1 MPSTIKIIASIF
13 VLTLLCML
21 ALAFAAPGIPDLPLR
36 IAVFLG
42 AGVILS
48 SILSSVV
55 TSFVKAR
62 AVVPA
67 PPVPAAPPA
76 ERKAFEE
83 RAVQMLSILQ
93 KNGRLI
99 DFLKEDIAGY
109 DDSQIGRAVR
119 DIHKGCRET
128 LEEHVR
134 IEPVMKESEGTIVS
148 VNKGFDPSAIRLTG
162 NVVGDP
168 PFRGTIRHS
177 GWRATATSLPPI
189 PESRD
194 ASIIEP
200 AEVEIP

>member
-13 VLTLLCML
+13 ILTLLCML
-21 ALAFAAPGIPDLPLR
+21 ALAFAVPRITGLPLR

-48 SILSSVV
+48 SILSSLVS
-55 TSFVKAR
+55 SFVKAR
-62 AVVPA
+62 AVAPA

-76 ERKAFEE
+76 EGKAFEE

-99 DFLKEDIAGY
+99 DFLEEDIAGY
-109 DDSQIGRAVR
+109 GDSQIGRAVR

-128 LEEHVR
+128 IGEHVR
-134 IEPVMKESEGTIVS
+134 IEPVMKESEGTTVT
-148 VNKGFDPSAIRLTG
+148 VNQGFDPSAIRLTG
-162 NVVGDP
+162 NVVGAP

-177 GWRATATSLPPI
+177 GWRAAATNLPPI
-189 PESRD
+189 PKSQD